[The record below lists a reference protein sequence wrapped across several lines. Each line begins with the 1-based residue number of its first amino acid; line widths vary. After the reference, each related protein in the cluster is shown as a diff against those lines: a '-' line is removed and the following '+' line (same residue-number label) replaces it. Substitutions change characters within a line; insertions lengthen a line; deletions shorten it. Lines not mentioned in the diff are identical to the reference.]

1 MFCPLVA
8 DSGFNGA
15 FLCLFFLCRR
25 TFLFSVGHSEQT
37 NLRWRRCLRNLLCAG
52 FISPIR
58 YGNFGLGLLFLIG
71 MLWSKQGLLILV
83 SFYPTD
89 VICSYRVWR
98 ASGLVFACNR
108 LSHARKY
115 SEQERLKE
123 PRSFWRGGLKAEL
136 WLRTVAVGYGWLQQW
151 KRRTDRQDN
160 GRRICVRYQCFALD
174 IFRMQPEAGMTDR
187 ETRKK

>member
-37 NLRWRRCLRNLLCAG
+37 NPCRRGCLRNLLCAG

-89 VICSYRVWR
+89 VICVFRIV
-98 ASGLVFACNR
+98 SGLVFACNR

-174 IFRMQPEAGMTDR
+174 MFSYAAGSGNDQQRNTK
-187 ETRKK
+187 EII